1 MHTLCDNGALTGRTS
16 CPAPMILLP
25 APSMSADSTARP
37 IAPAVAPEA
46 APSEAS
52 GAHGLADLQ
61 HWGVIQAQGPEAA
74 HFLHQQLTNDL
85 LLLGTPGA
93 RLLAYCSA
101 KGRMLATMVALKPD
115 AETVLLLLPREVL
128 PATLKR
134 LSMFVLRAKV
144 KLTDATANF
153 RLLGGVGN
161 AVPAALAGP
170 GVPTWAAAAT
180 QQGWAVR
187 LPSSLGLPRALL
199 CQPAGVA
206 ERAALPA
213 TLPAATW
220 DWLEVRSGVVHIGAA
235 LADALVPQ
243 MLNYESVGGVN
254 FKKGCYPGQ
263 EVVARSQFRGT
274 LKRRAFV
281 AHSADP
287 LAAGQEVFHSADTE
301 QPCGVVVA
309 AAARPDGG
317 WDAVVSMQIAAAEA
331 EGHLYAQSPG
341 DARGAEGTEGAEGAK
356 PGKEANAPRL
366 HLLPLPYALLEDI

>member
-1 MHTLCDNGALTGRTS
+1 
-16 CPAPMILLP
+16 
-25 APSMSADSTARP
+25 MSADSTVSSNHPPVSTAATRSGTP
-37 IAPAVAPEA
+37 TAQGVALLE
-46 APSEAS
+46 
-52 GAHGLADLQ
+52 

-85 LLLGTPGA
+85 LLLGVPGA

-115 AETVLLLLPREVL
+115 AQTVLLLLPRDVL

-134 LSMFVLRAKV
+134 LSLFVLRAKV
-144 KLTDATANF
+144 KLTDATASF
-153 RLLGGVGN
+153 RLLGCVGP
-161 AVPAALAGP
+161 AVPAPLAGA
-170 GVPTWAAAAT
+170 GVAAWATAASG
-180 QQGWAVR
+180 QGWAVR
-187 LPSSLGLPRALL
+187 LPDSMGQARALL
-199 CQPAGVA
+199 CQPTGSA
-206 ERAALPA
+206 EAEAWPA
-213 TLPAATW
+213 PTLPAATW

-281 AHSADP
+281 VHSPAA
-287 LAAGQEVFHSADTE
+287 LAAGQEVFHSTDTE

-309 AAARPDGG
+309 AAAHPEGG
-317 WDAVVSMQIAAAEA
+317 WDAVVSMQTAAAEA
-331 EGHLYAQSPG
+331 DGFLYAG
-341 DARGAEGTEGAEGAK
+341 GADSSQPAS
-356 PGKEANAPRL
+356 APRL
-366 HLLPLPYALLEDI
+366 ELLPLPYALLDDI